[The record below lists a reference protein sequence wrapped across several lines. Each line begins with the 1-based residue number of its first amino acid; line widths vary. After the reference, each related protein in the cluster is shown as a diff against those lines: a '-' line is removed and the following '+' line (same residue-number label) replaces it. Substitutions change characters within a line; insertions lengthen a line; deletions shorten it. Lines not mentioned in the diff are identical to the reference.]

1 VILSCPACRT
11 RYVVPDA
18 AVGPSGRQ
26 VRCASCRHSW
36 FQDPAPLDLI
46 ARAEAVEGPVSTSSV
61 TPTAPAVP
69 ASPPP
74 SPPPPAPIAV
84 ASDRVVASDFD
95 AYAHEPMFRPR
106 RNPAK
111 MWTAIAIAFALILTI
126 GGTAAAWYGPARVL
140 SLFGF
145 SSGEFD
151 VPLLIMPR
159 TMEPSI
165 KPNGTVL
172 LPVSGRIVNPTDS
185 SQPIPDILVEI
196 RDQQG
201 RVVYSWTIPRPA
213 PTVAARGSVGFES
226 ATVNPPKN
234 GTKLR
239 FVFIGAPER

>member
-1 VILSCPACRT
+1 M
-11 RYVVPDA
+11 
-18 AVGPSGRQ
+18 
-26 VRCASCRHSW
+26 
-36 FQDPAPLDLI
+36 
-46 ARAEAVEGPVSTSSV
+46 AEANNT
-61 TPTAPAVP
+61 
-69 ASPPP
+69 
-74 SPPPPAPIAV
+74 
-84 ASDRVVASDFD
+84 VVASDFD

-111 MWTAIAIAFALILTI
+111 MWTAIAVAFALILTI
-126 GGTAAAWYGPARVL
+126 AGAAAAWYGPARVL

-145 SSGEFD
+145 SAGEFD

-185 SQPIPDILVEI
+185 AQPIPDILVEI

>member
-18 AVGPSGRQ
+18 AVGSTGRQ

-36 FQDPAPLDLI
+36 FQDPPELDLV
-46 ARAEAVEGPVSTSSV
+46 ARAETAARPAPTTPIQTPASAAQVSPLPSAPTAGAVEEEGEP
-61 TPTAPAVP
+61 
-69 ASPPP
+69 
-74 SPPPPAPIAV
+74 
-84 ASDRVVASDFD
+84 DFD

-106 RNPAK
+106 RNPAR
-111 MWTAIAIAFALILTI
+111 MWTGIAIAFALVLTA
-126 GGTAAAWYGPARVL
+126 GGVAAAWYGPSRVL
-140 SLFGF
+140 SLFGI

-159 TMEPSI
+159 TMEPSV

-185 SQPIPDILVEI
+185 AQPIPDILVEI

-213 PTVAARGSVGFES
+213 PTVRARGSVGFES